1 MTKFTSKI
9 KMRILLFILLLTV
22 NWKVTAQ
29 LVTVNGQSPADLV
42 QNVLLGSGV
51 TVSNISYNGLP
62 ISIGR
67 FTANVNNFQLTEGI
81 VMTTGTV
88 LNTGDGP
95 HGPNNNGGSGIDN
108 GAGGYGPLTNLV
120 GNQTFN
126 AAILEF
132 DFIPYSDSVKFR
144 YIFGS
149 EEYPE
154 YVGTQFNDVFAF
166 FISGPGI
173 AGLQNIARLPSGQ
186 AVTINNVN
194 AGSNAAFFINNGDG
208 SQAPF
213 NGSNAYLQY
222 DGFTR
227 ALTAAAKV
235 QCGQTYHLIIAI
247 ADTGDGILDS
257 GIFLEANSLSSKTPV
272 DITYEISQELFGAP
286 NIIAEGCVTTTVTLE
301 RGPNDL
307 ASPMTIPI
315 NVSGTAIEGVDYDNI
330 PNSIT
335 FPAGVATVS
344 FSFDAFQDGLVEG
357 PETIN
362 IEFPLT
368 DPCGN
373 VTPIIINLIVQD
385 VQDVDV
391 TIQGEEMQCPGDDVV
406 LTAIPS
412 GGAPPYVYLWNTG
425 ETTQSITVAPGATTT
440 YNVSVT
446 DACLNQTATSSYE
459 VVVPIVPPLVLN
471 QTPDITEICPYIPA
485 TLEANPTGGSGTF
498 TYQWSSNFNPDL
510 GNTPSINVVPSTS
523 TVYTITVQDNCG
535 NIATTSIIYTITS
548 PPLVVTMVPPV
559 EICPG
564 DSAFISASAVGGY
577 GDYYYFW
584 HHSGETTQGVWVNP
598 SSTSSYSVSVS
609 DECQT
614 FSVLGSTQVI
624 VIRPTAD
631 FNSSSTTYF
640 NNLPITFVNFSQNA
654 VTYEWEFGDGN
665 TSNFVHPSNTY
676 LNPGMYE
683 VTLVAIDEKG
693 CTDTITKPI
702 LIEEEWYVYIPNTF
716 TPNGDRANNTFSV
729 STFGVSSLTI
739 DIYNRW
745 GELVYTDDALDFE
758 WDGTYK
764 GIYVQDGTYTYNV
777 EFVTNSGREKK
788 RVGHVNVLR

>member
-1 MTKFTSKI
+1 
-9 KMRILLFILLLTV
+9 
-22 NWKVTAQ
+22 
-29 LVTVNGQSPADLV
+29 
-42 QNVLLGSGV
+42 
-51 TVSNISYNGLP
+51 
-62 ISIGR
+62 
-67 FTANVNNFQLTEGI
+67 
-81 VMTTGTV
+81 
-88 LNTGDGP
+88 
-95 HGPNNNGGSGIDN
+95 
-108 GAGGYGPLTNLV
+108 
-120 GNQTFN
+120 
-126 AAILEF
+126 
-132 DFIPYSDSVKFR
+132 
-144 YIFGS
+144 
-149 EEYPE
+149 
-154 YVGTQFNDVFAF
+154 
-166 FISGPGI
+166 
-173 AGLQNIARLPSGQ
+173 
-186 AVTINNVN
+186 
-194 AGSNAAFFINNGDG
+194 
-208 SQAPF
+208 
-213 NGSNAYLQY
+213 
-222 DGFTR
+222 
-227 ALTAAAKV
+227 
-235 QCGQTYHLIIAI
+235 
-247 ADTGDGILDS
+247 
-257 GIFLEANSLSSKTPV
+257 
-272 DITYEISQELFGAP
+272 
-286 NIIAEGCVTTTVTLE
+286 
-301 RGPNDL
+301 
-307 ASPMTIPI
+307 
-315 NVSGTAIEGVDYDNI
+315 
-330 PNSIT
+330 
-335 FPAGVATVS
+335 
-344 FSFDAFQDGLVEG
+344 
-357 PETIN
+357 
-362 IEFPLT
+362 
-368 DPCGN
+368 
-373 VTPIIINLIVQD
+373 
-385 VQDVDV
+385 
-391 TIQGEEMQCPGDDVV
+391 
-406 LTAIPS
+406 
-412 GGAPPYVYLWNTG
+412 
-425 ETTQSITVAPGATTT
+425 
-440 YNVSVT
+440 
-446 DACLNQTATSSYE
+446 
-459 VVVPIVPPLVLN
+459 
-471 QTPDITEICPYIPA
+471 
-485 TLEANPTGGSGTF
+485 
-498 TYQWSSNFNPDL
+498 
-510 GNTPSINVVPSTS
+510 
-523 TVYTITVQDNCG
+523 
-535 NIATTSIIYTITS
+535 
-548 PPLVVTMVPPV
+548 MVPPV